1 MVVTTQLMQGE
12 EGRGEGGGQSRGG
25 SSSCT
30 FFLFCITMI
39 QPVALLIDMIF
50 VIDTR
55 GAMGHETSCMILE
68 VYDQVRSFQPDFAK
82 LQ

>member
-1 MVVTTQLMQGE
+1 
-12 EGRGEGGGQSRGG
+12 
-25 SSSCT
+25 
-30 FFLFCITMI
+30 MI

-68 VYDQVRSFQPDFAK
+68 VYDQVRSLCKTAMASKTFKQIILQIPDPSSPWLVGQVLILASAVSRRRGC
-82 LQ
+82 